1 MVVTPH
7 DIFEKKNRY
16 FIFELLK
23 TLKTNNSLELKK
35 KQVYVTY
42 PEKQHKEKAV
52 ISQIPSDVK
61 IRYLIFVLYNTII
74 LNGIKFDRRQMTM
87 TIALSVLIC
96 KNMDLKLKKNK
107 CLGLHNFLA
116 KLNNNLKMKE

>member
-42 PEKQHKEKAV
+42 PEKQHKEK
-52 ISQIPSDVK
+52 
-61 IRYLIFVLYNTII
+61 
-74 LNGIKFDRRQMTM
+74 G
-87 TIALSVLIC
+87 
-96 KNMDLKLKKNK
+96 
-107 CLGLHNFLA
+107 GNFT
-116 KLNNNLKMKE
+116 NS